1 MQNSKILSMLGLAT
15 KAGKTASGEETVVAE
30 MQKRRAEIVFVS
42 EEASLN
48 TRNKLKNKGDFY
60 GIPVVI
66 CFSKEE
72 LGKATGKETRTVVA
86 VLDKG
91 FAGAIDK
98 LIKTDHD
105 HAEV

>member
-1 MQNSKILSMLGLAT
+1 M
-15 KAGKTASGEETVVAE
+15 
-30 MQKRRAEIVFVS
+30 
-42 EEASLN
+42 
-48 TRNKLKNKGDFY
+48 
-60 GIPVVI
+60 I